1 MWLLAGCTVG
11 DLRGA
16 ATQLYGLEA
25 EDIILVKAGVKAG
38 VHAVDEFTM
47 TDDTTIRDSRPG
59 EKRREIAPVAAPF
72 YTVLCCA
79 NTIFL
84 PRQALTTIQT

>member
-1 MWLLAGCTVG
+1 LWLLAGCTVG

-25 EDIILVKAGVKAG
+25 EDIILVKAG

-72 YTVLCCA
+72 YAVLCCA

>member
-25 EDIILVKAGVKAG
+25 EDIILVKAGV
-38 VHAVDEFTM
+38 HAVDEFTM

-59 EKRREIAPVAAPF
+59 AERKSAF
-72 YTVLCCA
+72 CCTVLCY
-79 NTIFL
+79 
-84 PRQALTTIQT
+84 

>member
-25 EDIILVKAGVKAG
+25 EDIILVKAG

-72 YTVLCCA
+72 YAVLCCA